1 MQINAENYKYLQL
14 KNMFSNI
21 DFSDV
26 NIIIRV
32 IADVLIDGDSK
43 LNKSYVSELENTLKR
58 LQKLAD

>member
-21 DFSDV
+21 DISDV
-26 NIIIRV
+26 NTIIRV

-43 LNKSYVSELENTLKR
+43 LNKSYISELENTLKR

>member
-26 NIIIRV
+26 NTIIRV
-32 IADVLIDGDSK
+32 LADVLIDGDSK
-43 LNKSYVSELENTLKR
+43 LNKSYISELENTLKR

>member
-26 NIIIRV
+26 NTIIRV
-32 IADVLIDGDSK
+32 LADVLIDGDSK
-43 LNKSYVSELENTLKR
+43 INKSYISELENTLKR

>member
-26 NIIIRV
+26 NTIIRV

>member
-26 NIIIRV
+26 NTIIRV

-43 LNKSYVSELENTLKR
+43 LNKSYISELENTLKR